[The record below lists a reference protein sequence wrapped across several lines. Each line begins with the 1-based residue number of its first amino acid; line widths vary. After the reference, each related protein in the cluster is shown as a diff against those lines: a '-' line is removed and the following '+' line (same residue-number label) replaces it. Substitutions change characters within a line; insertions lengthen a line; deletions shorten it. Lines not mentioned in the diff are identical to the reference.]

1 MLTETCYRK
10 PHSVL
15 QPAANVSML
24 SSLKGIC
31 MGRGKT
37 KNKNKQ
43 AKIKIQLLGHKML
56 LFSGFV
62 NCIH

>member
-1 MLTETCYRK
+1 MLTEICYRK

-15 QPAANVSML
+15 QPAANVL
-24 SSLKGIC
+24 SSLKGNC

-62 NCIH
+62 NRIH